1 MIDVQDVCK
10 SYGKLRAV
18 DQVSFSLSSQRVT
31 GLLGPNG
38 AGKTTL
44 MRLLT
49 GYLYPDAG
57 VVLID
62 GIDIAVHPAQARAK
76 IGYVPE
82 NAPLYPELTPYEL
95 LEFVLAARAR
105 SAAALGQ
112 STIRKQ
118 TGRRLLRRHGQ
129 REHIESVIEK
139 VGISEVKSRTIGSL
153 SRGYKQRVAVG
164 AALIASPQ
172 VLVLDEP
179 TSALDPNQTH
189 EMRQLIRELGHDAT
203 VLVSSHVLSEI
214 EAVCSDAVILH
225 RGRVVGRGDI
235 ASLRRELSAGIG
247 ERIRV
252 AFDPEYNDD
261 ILVALRSTPGIAELE
276 PELNTGAL
284 LVRLQPN
291 AEGPQVLFDF
301 AAKQGLKL
309 KRLEPLEGGLEEVFR
324 VLTAEEVLP

>member
-10 SYGKLRAV
+10 SYGKLAAV

-57 VVLID
+57 AVLID
-62 GIDIAVHPAQARAK
+62 GIDIAAHPAQARAK

-95 LEFVLAARAR
+95 LEFVSAAR
-105 SAAALGQ
+105 GQ
-112 STIRKQ
+112 SSSRKQ
-118 TGRRLLRRHGQ
+118 SSPRRLRRHRN
-129 REHIESVIEK
+129 REQLESVIEK
-139 VGISEVKSRTIGSL
+139 VGISEVKHRTIGAL

-172 VLVLDEP
+172 VLILDEP

-189 EMRQLIRELGHDAT
+189 EMRELIRELGHDAT

-235 ASLRRELSAGIG
+235 ATLRRELSSGIG

-252 AFDPEYNDD
+252 AFDSGYNDD
-261 ILVALRSTPGIAELE
+261 ILVALSSTPGVAELDPE
-276 PELNTGAL
+276 PGTGAL
-284 LVRLQPN
+284 VVRLQPN

-309 KRLEPLEGGLEEVFR
+309 TRLEPMEGGLEEVFR
-324 VLTAEEVLP
+324 VLTAEDVLP